1 MHTNYSVGG
10 LLTTPFFGYSNM
22 RRNQEMRISTRQLAF
37 AGLFTALA
45 FVLRLLSFTTLD
57 YRFTFDD
64 IAIMAS
70 GIFFGPW
77 IGMLVGF
84 SADALYALYAGFP
97 LGLFTVASMSW
108 GLVSGLLLYKNDANV
123 IRFSLAVIV
132 TSIVAFGLST
142 LALFQLFN
150 TGIIAGLLP
159 RVLTLVFKWP
169 LQVSILWILLDRT
182 KNLVFTDD

>member
-1 MHTNYSVGG
+1 MK
-10 LLTTPFFGYSNM
+10 
-22 RRNQEMRISTRQLAF
+22 ISTRQLAF

-77 IGMLVGF
+77 IGLLVGF
-84 SADALYALYAGFP
+84 STDALYALYAGFP
-97 LGLFTVASMSW
+97 LGLFTIASMSW
-108 GLVSGLLLYKNDANV
+108 GLVSGLLLYKNEAN
-123 IRFSLAVIV
+123 IFRFSLAIIV
-132 TSIVAFGLST
+132 TSLVAFGLTT

-150 TGIIAGLLP
+150 TGIIAGLIP
-159 RVLTLVFKWP
+159 RIFTLAIKWP
-169 LQVSILWILLDRT
+169 MQIAVLWILVDRT
-182 KNLVFTDD
+182 KNLIFTDD

>member
-1 MHTNYSVGG
+1 MK
-10 LLTTPFFGYSNM
+10 
-22 RRNQEMRISTRQLAF
+22 ISTRQLAF
-37 AGLFTALA
+37 AGLFTALG

-77 IGMLVGF
+77 IGLLVGF
-84 SADALYALYAGFP
+84 STDALYALYAGFP

-108 GLVSGLLLYKNDANV
+108 GLVAGLLLHQNEANV
-123 IRFSLAVIV
+123 FRFSLAVIV
-132 TSIVAFGLST
+132 TSLVAFGLTT

-150 TGIIAGLLP
+150 TGVIAGLIP
-159 RVLTLVFKWP
+159 RILTLVVKWP
-169 LQVSILWILLDRT
+169 LQIAVLWILVDRT

>member
-1 MHTNYSVGG
+1 MK
-10 LLTTPFFGYSNM
+10 
-22 RRNQEMRISTRQLAF
+22 ISTRQLAF

-77 IGMLVGF
+77 IGLLVGF
-84 SADALYALYAGFP
+84 STDALYALYAGFP
-97 LGLFTVASMSW
+97 LGLFTIASMSW
-108 GLVSGLLLYKNDANV
+108 GLVAGLLLYKNEANV
-123 IRFSLAVIV
+123 FRFSLAIIV
-132 TSIVAFGLST
+132 TSLVAFGLTT

-150 TGIIAGLLP
+150 TGIIAGMIP
-159 RVLTLVFKWP
+159 RILTLVIKWP
-169 LQVSILWILLDRT
+169 LQIAILWILVDRT
-182 KNLVFTDD
+182 KNLVFIDD